1 MCVWAGEG
9 AAPEKPSLETLI
21 RQLSDDAFEVRE
33 AAETELG
40 KRGEEARAAVVAGLS
55 HEDPEVRQRCRRI
68 DRMLIAKH
76 AEAAYVEAV
85 HAHWPKNLESGRLT
99 GPLLGAVLRNEAEG
113 EASKAGAGRSAMA
126 WNATD
131 FGFTDMKGLQDSDG
145 HWDAMRLGAERPA
158 DVDLTALTLLSYLG
172 SGHTEKVGAYK
183 LIVRSSV
190 GWLIERQREDGA
202 VRMAGWTQVDGVSHA
217 LAGLA
222 LAEASGMA
230 RVPETK
236 VAAQRAV
243 DYALAG
249 HLVVKDGQPFGFSRV
264 PLAVQPDLF
273 TTTLFVMHLK
283 SAKVAGLAVKPE
295 AFEGAIRFLDAV
307 EHKESK
313 RYAWIPGG
321 KPSVQASFMAC
332 LARQFMGS
340 KKEELLPYAEAA
352 LADFA
357 GPTTGQ
363 AESDELTNWIGTL
376 VLFQQGGELWK
387 TWNEKLK
394 GSLCSEQGKANAGK
408 SGQWSG
414 CGAGFASSLNA
425 LCLEVYYR
433 YLPLLKD

>member
-1 MCVWAGEG
+1 M
-9 AAPEKPSLETLI
+9 ETLI

-40 KRGEEARAAVVAGLS
+40 NRGEQAQAAARAALS

-68 DRMLIAKH
+68 DRILTLKQ

-113 EASKAGAGRSAMA
+113 QVSKPGGPSVIF
-126 WNATD
+126 NATD
-131 FGFTDMKGLQDSDG
+131 FGFADLQGLQDSDG

-172 SGHTEKVGAYK
+172 SGHTERVGAYK
-183 LIVRSSV
+183 LVVRTSV
-190 GWLIERQREDGA
+190 GWLIARQRDDGA
-202 VRMAGWTQVDGVSHA
+202 VRMPGWTQVDGVSHA

-222 LAEASGMA
+222 LAEASGMG
-230 RVPETK
+230 RIPETK
-236 VAAQRAV
+236 MAAQRAV

-264 PLAVQPDLF
+264 PLAGQPDLF

-307 EHKESK
+307 EHNESR
-313 RYAWIPGG
+313 RYAWVPGG
-321 KPSVQASFMAC
+321 KPSTQASFMAC

-363 AESDELTNWIGTL
+363 AESDELTNWMGTL
-376 VLFQQGGELWK
+376 VLFQQGGDLWK
-387 TWNEKLK
+387 AWNEKLK
-394 GSLCSEQGKANAGK
+394 GSLCSEQGRADAGK
-408 SGQWSG
+408 VGRWSG
-414 CGAGFASSLNA
+414 CGVGFASSLNA